1 MTEATAPAP
10 GPTRSAGFNRFGW
23 VRKLLPRIVIGALI
37 AAALVGVYAVV
48 IGRWDETCWRLI
60 GTIALLV
67 FFSLVSWYD
76 ADVSA
81 RRAPWFGAVSVVL
94 SAFLLLDGLWKIWA
108 PALDGSVPDDWWWG
122 FFSWMLLVAVTRLG
136 LLHLHL
142 VLNTQRR
149 FTGPIMSQVTL
160 VTLILVGALTV
171 GLAAPLVFQ
180 HVDFGEAYWRLVGA
194 IAILDA
200 LGTILIPLTYSLFGP
215 KPAKA
220 QGAPYTGPV
229 APVPAAVPP
238 AAVPPA
244 PAAFEQPVVAESA
257 APAYAAPTSAAP
269 ASAAPAAAYP
279 NVLTPTAGLRLEWP
293 RYINGTPLPAKPD
306 GSPDFTGVIG
316 Y

>member
-1 MTEATAPAP
+1 MTDAAAPSPAPAP
-10 GPTRSAGFNRFGW
+10 EFNRFGW
-23 VRKLLPRIVIGALI
+23 VRRLLPRIVIGALI
-37 AAALVGVYAVV
+37 AAALVGVYAVI

-81 RRAPWFGAVSVVL
+81 RRAPWFGAVSVTL

-108 PALDGSVPDDWWWG
+108 PALDGSEPDDWWWG

-136 LLHLHL
+136 LLHIHL

-149 FTGPIMSQVTL
+149 FTGPIMSKVTL

-200 LGTILIPLTYSLFGP
+200 LGTILIPLTYTLFGP
-215 KPAKA
+215 KRERGSQAPRAVVSPGVVPVAPAFV
-220 QGAPYTGPV
+220 PGPV
-229 APVPAAVPP
+229 APATGGYAQPAA
-238 AAVPPA
+238 A
-244 PAAFEQPVVAESA
+244 
-257 APAYAAPTSAAP
+257 
-269 ASAAPAAAYP
+269 AAPAAPATAYP
-279 NVLTPTAGLRLEWP
+279 NVLTPTGGFRLEWP
-293 RYINGTPLPAKPD
+293 RYVNGTPLPATSD
-306 GSPDFTGVIG
+306 GSPDFTGVVG

>member
-1 MTEATAPAP
+1 MSEATVPAP
-10 GPTRSAGFNRFGW
+10 GFNRFGW

-37 AAALVGVYAVV
+37 AAALVGVYAVI

-60 GTIALLV
+60 GTIVLLV

-81 RRAPWFGAVSVVL
+81 RRAPWFGAVSVAL
-94 SAFLLLDGLWKIWA
+94 SAFLLLDGLWKIWSPTVDA
-108 PALDGSVPDDWWWG
+108 PHDSGVASWG
-122 FFSWMLLVAVTRLG
+122 FFSWILLVAVTRLG

-149 FTGPIMSQVTL
+149 FTGPIMSKVTL
-160 VTLILVGALTV
+160 VTLILVGVLTV
-171 GLAAPLVFQ
+171 ALAAPLVFTAA
-180 HVDFGEAYWRLVGA
+180 DFTEGYWRFVGA

-200 LGTILIPLTYSLFGP
+200 LGTILIPLTYTLFGP
-215 KPAKA
+215 KEARGPKA
-220 QGAPYTGPV
+220 QRAGLPEYAAPV
-229 APVPAAVPP
+229 APAGASGAATGVAGAGVTAAAYAPP
-238 AAVPPA
+238 AA
-244 PAAFEQPVVAESA
+244 PAAF
-257 APAYAAPTSAAP
+257 T
-269 ASAAPAAAYP
+269 PAAAASAYP
-279 NVLTPTAGLRLEWP
+279 NVATSTGGLRLEWP

>member
-1 MTEATAPAP
+1 
-10 GPTRSAGFNRFGW
+10 

-37 AAALVGVYAVV
+37 AAALVGVYAVI

-60 GTIALLV
+60 GTISLLV

-81 RRAPWFGAVSVVL
+81 RRASWFGAVSVAL
-94 SAFLLLDGLWKIWA
+94 SAFLLLDGLWKIWS
-108 PALDGSVPDDWWWG
+108 PALDGTVPDDWWWG

-136 LLHLHL
+136 LLHIHL

-149 FTGPIMSQVTL
+149 FTGPIMSKVTL

-171 GLAAPLVFQ
+171 GLALPLVFTRA
-180 HVDFGEAYWRLVGA
+180 DFSEAYWRLVGA

-200 LGTILIPLTYSLFGP
+200 LGTILIPLTYTLFGP
-215 KPAKA
+215 KSGRRA
-220 QGAPYTGPV
+220 GAPSVDAPPVVGPSSSGG
-229 APVPAAVPP
+229 AGPAAFATATHG
-238 AAVPPA
+238 AAATSASATSA
-244 PAAFEQPVVAESA
+244 PAA
-257 APAYAAPTSAAP
+257 PAD
-269 ASAAPAAAYP
+269 ASAYP
-279 NVLTPTAGLRLEWP
+279 NVLAPAGGFRLEWP
-293 RYINGTPLPAKPD
+293 RYVNGTPLPAKPD

>member
-1 MTEATAPAP
+1 MTEAIAPTPAP
-10 GPTRSAGFNRFGW
+10 EFNRFGW

-37 AAALVGVYAVV
+37 AAALVGVYAVI
-48 IGRWDETCWRLI
+48 IGRWDENCWRLI

-81 RRAPWFGAVSVVL
+81 RRASWFGAVSVAL

-136 LLHLHL
+136 LLHIHL

-160 VTLILVGALTV
+160 VTLILVGALTI

-215 KPAKA
+215 KRVKSQGMPYAAPA
-220 QGAPYTGPV
+220 GP
-229 APVPAAVPP
+229 AHAA
-238 AAVPPA
+238 APA
-244 PAAFEQPVVAESA
+244 PAAFAPPVAATTVTAPSA
-257 APAYAAPTSAAP
+257 AAPTVAAPPAAP
-269 ASAAPAAAYP
+269 ASAYP
-279 NVLTPTAGLRLEWP
+279 NVLTPAGGFRLEWP
-293 RYINGTPLPAKPD
+293 RYVNGTPLPAKPD

>member
-1 MTEATAPAP
+1 MTEAIAPTPAP
-10 GPTRSAGFNRFGW
+10 GFNRFGW

-37 AAALVGVYAVV
+37 AAALVGVYAVI

-81 RRAPWFGAVSVVL
+81 RRASWFGAVSVAL

-136 LLHLHL
+136 LLHIHL

-149 FTGPIMSQVTL
+149 FTGPIMSKVTL
-160 VTLILVGALTV
+160 ITLILVGALTV

-215 KPAKA
+215 KTVKA
-220 QGAPYTGPV
+220 QGTPY
-229 APVPAAVPP
+229 AVPAAVAPS
-238 AAVPPA
+238 
-244 PAAFEQPVVAESA
+244 PAAFTPQAVASPVAASPVA
-257 APAYAAPTSAAP
+257 APPVAP
-269 ASAAPAAAYP
+269 ASAYP
-279 NVLTPTAGLRLEWP
+279 NVLTPTGGFRLEWP
-293 RYINGTPLPAKPD
+293 RYVNGTPLPAKPD

>member
-1 MTEATAPAP
+1 MTEATAPSPAA

-37 AAALVGVYAVV
+37 AAALVGVYAVI

-81 RRAPWFGAVSVVL
+81 RRASWFGAVSVAL

-136 LLHLHL
+136 LLHIHL

-149 FTGPIMSQVTL
+149 FTGPIMSKVTL
-160 VTLILVGALTV
+160 ITLILVGALTV

-215 KPAKA
+215 KTVKA
-220 QGAPYTGPV
+220 QGTPYAVPTPV
-229 APVPAAVPP
+229 AGVA
-238 AAVPPA
+238 PA
-244 PAAFEQPVVAESA
+244 PAAFAPSAVAPSA
-257 APAYAAPTSAAP
+257 VAPSADAPSAVAPPPAAP
-269 ASAAPAAAYP
+269 ASAYP
-279 NVLTPTAGLRLEWP
+279 NVLTPAGGFRLEWP
-293 RYINGTPLPAKPD
+293 RYVNGTPLPAKPD